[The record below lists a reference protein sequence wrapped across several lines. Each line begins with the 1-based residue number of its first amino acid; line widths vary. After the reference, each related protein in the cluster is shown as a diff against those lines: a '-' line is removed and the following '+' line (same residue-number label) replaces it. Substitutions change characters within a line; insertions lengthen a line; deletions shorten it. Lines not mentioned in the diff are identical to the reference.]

1 MANRKI
7 GPFVLG
13 RRLGVGGMGI
23 VYLGTYVK
31 TGRKVAVKV
40 LSPAMS
46 DQPQVL
52 KRFEREMAILKKL
65 KDPHIVQYFGGGK
78 QGGQHFYAMELID
91 GGTLDEV
98 IKQRAPLDWEYVVD
112 VGIQICQ
119 GLEKAH
125 QLGIIHRDLKPANL
139 FISSKTGEVKLGD
152 FGIARDTTATALT
165 AAGRT
170 VGTYAYMAPEQII
183 GKPPVSRKTDLYSLG
198 CVLFEMLTGR
208 TPYEAETPAAM
219 LMMHLDEDPPRLRGL
234 NMQCPIWLE
243 NLVNRLLAKDP
254 GDRPFDAE
262 ATRHA
267 LEEVRNKEATQMGVS
282 TQAVSGGS
290 TVATIDTRNPELKK
304 ILKDKKKQRKKKKQQ
319 PFYEQ
324 VWFLGLCLVLVI
336 GVTIWGLMPDS
347 PEGLWDKANA
357 YLAQNDDSGDYYGRE
372 KLEELIESYPEHQL
386 AALAQKKLDDL
397 DMTEELA
404 DATKA
409 AETGRTTALER
420 NEAKK
425 NFIEALRFEL
435 YGDRATALAKYESL
449 RELFEINKDIK
460 EAKFNNRSYQIY
472 LKLTEEK
479 IAEIDKQIKEG
490 KVVSEPL
497 ILIEQNMREADQL
510 LAKGDK
516 LQANRKWNSLLELY
530 SDNKEYS
537 AQMEYIQ
544 KRKNGEDVATWDYS
558 KLDQIQAEQQ
568 SQKKEQ
574 EQNPAPE
581 SESEN

>member
-1 MANRKI
+1 MASRKI
-7 GPFVLG
+7 GPFILE
-13 RRLGVGGMGI
+13 RKLGVGGMGI
-23 VYLGTYVK
+23 VYLATYEK

-52 KRFEREMAILKKL
+52 KRFEREMKILKKL

-91 GGTLDEV
+91 GGTLDEI
-98 IKQRAPLDWEYVVD
+98 IKQRSPLDWEFVVD
-112 VGIQICQ
+112 CGIQICQ
-119 GLEKAH
+119 GLQKAH
-125 QLGIIHRDLKPANL
+125 ELGIIHRDLKPANL
-139 FISSKTGEVKLGD
+139 FVSKKTGEIKLGD

-243 NLVNRLLAKDP
+243 NLINRLLAKDP

-267 LEEVRNKEATQMGVS
+267 LEEVRIKEATQMGVA
-282 TQAVSGGS
+282 TQAATGGATAVSMD
-290 TVATIDTRNPELKK
+290 AANPELKK
-304 ILKDKKKQRKKKKQQ
+304 ILKKKKQRKKKKSESFFQS
-319 PFYEQ
+319 
-324 VWFLGLCLVLVI
+324 VWFLVLCLVALI
-336 GVTIWGLMPDS
+336 GAGIYMMIPDS
-347 PEGLWDKANA
+347 PETMFDEAEA
-357 YLAQNDDSGDYYGRE
+357 YLAQETDRGTYYGRE
-372 KLEELIESYPEHQL
+372 KLEKLIDSYPEHRL
-386 AALAQKKLDDL
+386 AEMAQNKLDQL
-397 DMTEELA
+397 DMEEELE

-409 AETGRTTALER
+409 AETGRTTALMK
-420 NEAKK
+420 NEAKTK
-425 NFIEALRFEL
+425 FIDALRYEL
-435 YGDRATALAKYESL
+435 YGDRATALQKYESL
-449 RELFEINKDIK
+449 RELFEISAEVKD
-460 EAKFNNRSYQIY
+460 ARFGSRSYQIY
-472 LKLTEEK
+472 LKLTEVK
-479 IAEIDKQIKEG
+479 INEIEKQIEEG
-490 KVVSEPL
+490 TVVSDPL
-497 ILIEQNMREADQL
+497 ILILQNMREADQQV
-510 LAKGDK
+510 ARGEK

-544 KRKNGEDVATWDYS
+544 KR
-558 KLDQIQAEQQ
+558 
-568 SQKKEQ
+568 
-574 EQNPAPE
+574 
-581 SESEN
+581 